1 MMIKKPLLFLVSV
14 LLTGNIF
21 AQITVIDTDI
31 SSIGDVFYQ
40 AHDANPGTVI
50 NVGSTGLNQSWNFS
64 LLQESSSNTVFFI
77 SPIGTNYEN
86 QYPNANLCMDD
97 NGSLSYYNKTSAGV
111 FLHGVGDTVFS
122 SPALFYPL
130 PLTYGLNISDG
141 PIVVIDTAISGSFL
155 SLVIPPTTVV
165 ALSNGLADRA
175 DTALIQIT
183 NTTDFEVDGSGTMAT
198 PLGTYDVLRLKRIQ
212 NTFSVLNV
220 YCSDTVSG
228 MGAWINN
235 IPFSSIPILSG
246 FSNDEQEIKYQWIT
260 NDASVKFLLAEII
273 VDSLDNIIN
282 GVSFQTIPS
291 SSSVAELSPNT
302 FDVYPIPASDKLTI
316 ESKISNL
323 TDLTLLDIMG
333 KLVFS
338 DKFTGTTQIDLTQ
351 IPNGIYYL
359 NLKTTEGELTK
370 KIIIE

>member
-1 MMIKKPLLFLVSV
+1 MKTKLFTISLVFIG
-14 LLTGNIF
+14 LTTF
-21 AQITVIDTDI
+21 AQITVYEQ
-31 SSIGDVFYQ
+31 DVFNVGDIVYQ
-40 AHDANPGTVI
+40 AHDTSPGTAI
-50 NVGSTGLNQSWNFS
+50 NIGSTGLNQSWDFS
-64 LLQESSSNTVFFI
+64 SLQESSSNTIFFI

-86 QYPNANLCMDD
+86 QYLDANLCMDD
-97 NGSLSYYNKTSAGV
+97 NGSLSYYKKTSTGV

-155 SLVIPPTTVV
+155 SLVIPPATVV
-165 ALSNGLADRA
+165 ALSNGLANRA

-220 YCSDTVSG
+220 YCSDTVLG

-235 IPFSSIPILSG
+235 IPFSSIPLLAG
-246 FSNDEQEIKYQWIT
+246 FLNDEQEIKYQWLT
-260 NDASVKFLLAEII
+260 NDASVKFLLAEIV

-282 GVSFQTIPS
+282 GVSFQSIPS

-302 FDVYPIPASDKLTI
+302 FDVYPIPASDKLTV
-316 ESKISNL
+316 ESKSNNL
-323 TDLTLLDIMG
+323 VDLTLRDVMG
-333 KLVFS
+333 KLVLSNKFS
-338 DKFTGTTQIDLTQ
+338 GTKQIDLTQ
-351 IPNGIYYL
+351 ISKGIYYL
-359 NLKTTEGELTK
+359 NLKTIEGKSTK

>member
-1 MMIKKPLLFLVSV
+1 MKTKS
-14 LLTGNIF
+14 LTIALAFIGLSAF
-21 AQITVIDTDI
+21 AQITVYEQ
-31 SSIGDVFYQ
+31 DVFNVGDIVYQ
-40 AHDANPGTVI
+40 AHDTSPGTVI
-50 NVGSTGLNQSWNFS
+50 NIGSTGSNQFWDFS
-64 LLQESSSNTVFFI
+64 SLQDLSTSTLFFI
-77 SPIGTNYEN
+77 SPVGTNYEN

-97 NGSLSYYNKTSAGV
+97 NGLLSYYNKTSIGV

-155 SLVIPPTTVV
+155 SLVIPPATVV
-165 ALSNGLADRA
+165 ALSNGLANRA

-183 NTTDFEVDGSGTMAT
+183 NTTDFEVDGSGNMTT

-235 IPFSSIPILSG
+235 IPFSSIPLLAG

-273 VDSLDNIIN
+273 VDSLDNLIN
-282 GVSFQTIPS
+282 GVSFQTISS
-291 SSSVAELSPNT
+291 SSSVAELPLNT
-302 FDVYPIPASDKLTI
+302 FDVYPIPSSDKLII
-316 ESKISNL
+316 ESKSNNL
-323 TDLTLLDIMG
+323 VDLTLRDVMG
-333 KLVFS
+333 KVVLS
-338 DKFTGTTQIDLTQ
+338 NKFTGTKQIDLTQ
-351 IPNGIYYL
+351 ISKGIYYL
-359 NLKTTEGELTK
+359 NLKAIEGKLTK
-370 KIIIE
+370 KVIIE